1 MLEVRDVG
9 QGHGT
14 RAEVKSRKP
23 RAKSQHPRARNSGP
37 TAGNRTAAMQRLV
50 ARMRQCARC
59 GRNGPPVFGE
69 FRPGQEWMLVGQAP
83 GKEEV
88 RQGKPFV
95 GSAGRRL
102 FEWLGQAGFSEQE
115 FRSKCY
121 VTAVYKCYPGKGRHG
136 DLKPSRAELDRCAH
150 FVDEELAIVRPKVLI
165 LVGSLAI
172 EHFLGHLQLAEAVGR
187 MFTIDAGG
195 RNMSVIPL
203 PHPSGASVWPFRPEN
218 RKLLARALRLLRQ
231 AANAS

>member
-1 MLEVRDVG
+1 MLEARSGGLG
-9 QGHGT
+9 QGTKAKVQRHDFGAT
-14 RAEVKSRKP
+14 GLRVKTP
-23 RAKSQHPRARNSGP
+23 
-37 TAGNRTAAMQRLV
+37 NRVEAMRRLV
-50 ARMRQCARC
+50 VRMRRCAKC

-69 FRPGQEWMLVGQAP
+69 FEPSQDWMLVGQAP

-102 FEWLGQAGFSEQE
+102 FEWLRKAGFEEQE

-150 FVDEELAIVRPKVLI
+150 FVDQELAIVEPEVLI

-172 EHFLGHLQLAEAVGR
+172 EYFLGHLPLAEAVGR
-187 MFTIDAGG
+187 GFSITLAG
-195 RNMSVIPL
+195 RETHAIPL
-203 PHPSGASVWPFRPEN
+203 PHPSGASVWPFRPGN
-218 RKLLARALRLLRQ
+218 RRLLKRALGLIGR
-231 AANAS
+231 AATAR